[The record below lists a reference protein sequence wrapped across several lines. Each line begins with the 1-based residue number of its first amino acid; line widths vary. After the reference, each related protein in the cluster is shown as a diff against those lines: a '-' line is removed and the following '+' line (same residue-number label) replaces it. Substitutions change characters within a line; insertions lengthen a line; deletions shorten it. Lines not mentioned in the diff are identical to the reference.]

1 MYKILSRYLAASPF
15 LLIAAASSALAAAD
29 PIGTW
34 VDHTGRGAVEIS
46 PCNGSL
52 CGRIVW
58 LKSAGDQEAC
68 GIQVIGNARPVA
80 GGKWDGGWIYD
91 PEANAKYDV
100 ELTPL
105 GDNKLKVLGYA
116 GTKMFGETMMWT
128 RAPADLMRC
137 DQSAAVT
144 PEAKAPG
151 AQGGAR
157 GDAQG
162 ESRQPEPTAP
172 PAAVQPERE
181 TNAGPSDSRT
191 RQSSGQAKECSI
203 KIGGIGEF
211 TFPCPR

>member
-1 MYKILSRYLAASPF
+1 MYKILSRYLAASPL

-34 VDHTGRGAVEIS
+34 IDHTGRGAVEIS
-46 PCNGSL
+46 ACNGSL

-128 RAPADLMRC
+128 RAPADLTRC
-137 DQSAAVT
+137 DRSAAAA
-144 PEAKAPG
+144 PEAKAPA
-151 AQGGAR
+151 AQAGVQR
-157 GDAQG
+157 D
-162 ESRQPEPTAP
+162 SRQPEPTAP
-172 PAAVQPERE
+172 PPAVRPERE
-181 TNAGPSDSRT
+181 TNAGATDSPT
-191 RQSSGQAKECSI
+191 RQSSDQAKECSI
-203 KIGGIGEF
+203 KIDGIGEF
-211 TFPCPR
+211 TFPCLR